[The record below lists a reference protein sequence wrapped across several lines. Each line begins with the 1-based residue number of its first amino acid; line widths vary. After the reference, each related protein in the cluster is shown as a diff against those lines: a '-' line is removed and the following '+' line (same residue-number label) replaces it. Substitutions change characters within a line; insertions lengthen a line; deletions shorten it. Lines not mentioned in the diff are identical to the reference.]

1 MNKLKA
7 LAIFTLGV
15 AVGTMATYKF
25 LKRRYEMLLNENE
38 DTSEDDDIFDNEN
51 FNDRKEEET
60 NKEKAYKNMNKPSIS
75 EYIKKDDED
84 EDEDEEDM
92 DNYVNL
98 IDDEEY
104 KKRDEPYIISPDD
117 IGERELYDIISLKLY
132 ENGVLT
138 DDFDEPVIDVESTV
152 GLDYVNHFGEYNQ
165 PDMVVVR
172 NDRLMAD
179 FEICKVIGD
188 FILDED

>member
-51 FNDRKEEET
+51 LNDRKEEES
-60 NKEKAYKNMNKPSIS
+60 NKEKAYRNLNKPSIS
-75 EYIKKDDED
+75 EYIKKDD

-104 KKRDEPYIISPDD
+104 EKRDEPYIISPDD

-138 DDFDEPVIDVESTV
+138 DDFDEPVIDVKSTV

-172 NDRLMAD
+172 NDRLKAD